1 MQGLELRARFT
12 FILGRFPL
20 TRSQG
25 GQGQG
30 VDRLTHLLGKGIIDH
45 PVALYWALPLK
56 QGRDDCHPIMPASR
70 CRSSMADVRRALLPS
85 RALQSVAV
93 RPVVRLFRDKRRY
106 TDHGCPTA

>member
-12 FILGRFPL
+12 FILDRFPL
-20 TRSQG
+20 ARSQG

-70 CRSSMADVRRALLPS
+70 CRSSMADVRRTLIRDLDHRS
-85 RALQSVAV
+85 RQSLAEN
-93 RPVVRLFRDKRRY
+93 RCDPVFRVHR
-106 TDHGCPTA
+106 AIL